1 MPREKNILEIADCCE
16 SAADLSLKA
25 DMTLSDLFNTA
36 RALVFFL
43 GFRTM
48 EFRGQEYLHS
58 TWANFSSF
66 EIVMMNSQPSAT
78 LYTQEEKPEPWSWNR
93 FL

>member
-1 MPREKNILEIADCCE
+1 MFWKLQTVVQL
-16 SAADLSLKA
+16 AADLSLKA

-36 RALVFFL
+36 RVLIFFP

-58 TWANFSSF
+58 T
-66 EIVMMNSQPSAT
+66 
-78 LYTQEEKPEPWSWNR
+78 
-93 FL
+93 